1 MSSTAEARGNV
12 GSQLV
17 SVWVAWI
24 AIASGLIVLA
34 AWLLHVPLIVS
45 IRPAWATM
53 KPITA
58 VSFLELGIALRLIAS
73 GGHNSRIQRITV
85 RENTRPIEKIMYVT
99 IPLSDLRYL
108 RKAVNTKNNIC
119 TKTLNNICNPK

>member
-1 MSSTAEARGNV
+1 MGGAFATNV
-12 GSQLV
+12 TIGF
-17 SVWVAWI
+17 I
-24 AIASGLIVLA
+24 CR
-34 AWLLHVPLIVS
+34 HC
-45 IRPAWATM
+45 
-53 KPITA
+53 
-58 VSFLELGIALRLIAS
+58 
-73 GGHNSRIQRITV
+73 HNSRIQRITV